1 MTVGRG
7 STGALGE
14 HAEQLAFRFLI
25 DRGLQPVARN
35 FRTRGG
41 EIDLILLDGDCLA
54 FVEVRC
60 RRSARFTDPELTV
73 DRHKQRKLVRTAA
86 LFAARHRAYAQ
97 HVMRFDVV
105 AIEGDE
111 CPAIHWIKDAF
122 RPNDSA
128 L

>member
-1 MTVGRG
+1 MGRRP
-7 STGALGE
+7 TGTLGAQ
-14 HAEQLAFRFLI
+14 AEQLAFRYLTE
-25 DRGLQPVARN
+25 RGLRPVARN

-41 EIDLILLDGDCLA
+41 EIDLILLDGECLT

-60 RRSARFTDPELTV
+60 RRSARFTDPGLTV
-73 DRHKQRKLVRTAA
+73 DHHKQRKLIRTAA

-97 HVMRFDVV
+97 HVMRFDIV

-111 CPAIHWIKDAF
+111 SPTIAWIRDAF